1 VKCPPFSYHRA
12 TDVADAVAALVAADG
27 EGKILAGGQ
36 SLVPVLALRMA
47 RPDVLVDVNRVPG
60 LADLA
65 LHDGVLH
72 AGALVRH
79 TALAGPVGRDA
90 HPLAA
95 EAAGWI
101 GHTAIRSRGTLGG
114 SLVHADPAAE
124 LPAVLRACGGAVHVT
139 GPGGSRR
146 VDAGA
151 LFVGALQ
158 SALAEDEMLTGVEL
172 PVPDAW
178 GFAEFARRHGDF
190 AVVSVVVARFGARVR
205 VVVGGVAG
213 TPHVVDAG
221 ALLDVDEAVGAGQVD
236 ALAAAAADDVDPVS
250 DLHGSAGYR
259 RALTRELTR
268 RALTDLGGDP
278 GRTTHPPARPAAR
291 EPA

>member
-1 VKCPPFSYHRA
+1 MKCPPFAYHRA
-12 TDVADAVAALVAADG
+12 TDVADAVAALAAADG
-27 EGKILAGGQ
+27 EGKIVAGGQ

-47 RPDVLVDVNRVPG
+47 RPDVLVDVNRIPG

-65 LHDGVLH
+65 VRDGVLH

-79 TALAGPVGRDA
+79 TALAAQAA

-114 SLVHADPAAE
+114 SLAHADPAAE
-124 LPAVLRACGGAVHVT
+124 LPAVLRACDGAVHVT
-139 GPGGSRR
+139 GPGGTRR
-146 VDAGA
+146 VGADA

-158 SALAEDEMLTGVEL
+158 SDLGEDEMITAVEL

-190 AVVSVVVARFGARVR
+190 AVVSVVAARFGDRLR

-213 TPHVVDAG
+213 TPHPVDTGELGVLDGPLDDGRVG
-221 ALLDVDEAVGAGQVD
+221 ALAD
-236 ALAAAAADDVDPVS
+236 AAADDVDPVS

-259 RALTRELTR
+259 RALTREMTR
-268 RALTDLGGDP
+268 RALADLAG
-278 GRTTHPPARPAAR
+278 TTRRRHVPSPTR
-291 EPA
+291 ETA

>member
-1 VKCPPFSYHRA
+1 VKCPPFEYHRA
-12 TDVADAVAALVAADG
+12 TDVADAVAALAAADG

-65 LHDGVLH
+65 LRDGVLH

-79 TALAGPVGRDA
+79 TALAAQEA

-114 SLVHADPAAE
+114 SLAHADPAAE
-124 LPAVLRACGGAVHVT
+124 LPAVLRACDGAVHVA

-146 VDAGA
+146 VGADA

-158 SALAEDEMLTGVEL
+158 SALAEDEMITGVEL

-190 AVVSVVVARFGARVR
+190 AVVSVVAARSGGRLR

-221 ALLDVDEAVGAGQVD
+221 ALLDVGDAVGPDLVAG
-236 ALAAAAADDVDPVS
+236 LADAAADDVAPVS

-268 RALTDLGGDP
+268 RALGDLAGDP
-278 GRTTHPPARPAAR
+278 RRTSVR

>member
-1 VKCPPFSYHRA
+1 MKCPPFSYHRA
-12 TDVADAVAALVAADG
+12 TDVADAVAALADADG

-36 SLVPVLALRMA
+36 SLVPVLALRRA

-65 LHDGVLH
+65 GREGVLH

-79 TALAGPVGRDA
+79 TALAAQDG
-90 HPLAA
+90 HPLVAA
-95 EAAGWI
+95 AAGWI

-114 SLVHADPAAE
+114 SLAHADPAAE
-124 LPAVLRACGGAVHVT
+124 LPAVLRACAGAVHVA
-139 GPGGSRR
+139 GPGGTRR
-146 VDAGA
+146 VDADG

-158 SALAEDEMLTGVEL
+158 SDLADDEVLTGVEL
-172 PVPDAW
+172 PIPDAW

-190 AVVSVVVARFGARVR
+190 AVVSVVAARFGDRLR

-213 TPHVVDAG
+213 TPHLVG
-221 ALLDVDEAVGAGQVD
+221 GEEALD
-236 ALAAAAADDVDPVS
+236 ALDPGGGPLGPDHVDRLADAAADDVDPVS

-259 RALTRELTR
+259 RALTHEMTR
-268 RALTDLGGDP
+268 RALTDLARAGD
-278 GRTTHPPARPAAR
+278 RSATSSHRR
-291 EPA
+291 EPV

>member
-1 VKCPPFSYHRA
+1 MKCPPFSYHRA
-12 TDVADAVAALVAADG
+12 TDVTDAVAALAAADG

-65 LHDGVLH
+65 VRDGVLH

-79 TALAGPVGRDA
+79 AALAGPAGRDA

-95 EAAGWI
+95 EAAGWV

-114 SLVHADPAAE
+114 SLAHADPAAE
-124 LPAVLRACGGAVHVT
+124 LPAVLRACDGAVHVT
-139 GPGGSRR
+139 GPGGARR
-146 VDAGA
+146 IDAGA
-151 LFVGALQ
+151 LFLGALQ
-158 SALAEDEMLTGVEL
+158 SSLAEDEMITEVEL

-190 AVVSVVVARFGARVR
+190 AVVSVVAARFGDRLR

-221 ALLDVDEAVGAGQVD
+221 ALLDVDDDAGPDRVD
-236 ALAAAAADDVDPVS
+236 ALADAAADDVEPVS

-268 RALTDLGGDP
+268 RALGDLLGVP
-278 GRTTHPPARPAAR
+278 TRPAHSPTR

>member
-12 TDVADAVAALVAADG
+12 TDVADAVAALADAGG

-60 LADLA
+60 LADLEVR
-65 LHDGVLH
+65 DGVLH

-79 TALAGPVGRDA
+79 AALAAQGG

-95 EAAGWI
+95 AAAGWI

-114 SLVHADPAAE
+114 SLAHADPAAE
-124 LPAVLRACGGAVHVT
+124 LPAVLRACAGAVHVA
-139 GPGGSRR
+139 GPGRTRR
-146 VDAGA
+146 VEADA

-158 SALAEDEMLTGVEL
+158 SDLADDEVLTGVEL

-190 AVVSVVVARFGARVR
+190 AVVSVVAARLGDRLR
-205 VVVGGVAG
+205 VVVSGVAG
-213 TPHVVDAG
+213 TPH
-221 ALLDVDEAVGAGQVD
+221 LVGGGD
-236 ALAAAAADDVDPVS
+236 ALAVEGPLDPELVDRLADAAADDVDPVS

-259 RALTRELTR
+259 RALTHEMAR
-268 RALTDLGGDP
+268 RALTDLAGTPD
-278 GRTTHPPARPAAR
+278 RTR
-291 EPA
+291 EPV

>member
-1 VKCPPFSYHRA
+1 MKCPPFSYHRA
-12 TDVADAVAALVAADG
+12 TDVADAVAALAAADG

-47 RPDVLVDVNRVPG
+47 RPDVLVDVNRLPG
-60 LADLA
+60 LADLEVR
-65 LHDGVLH
+65 DGVLH

-79 TALAGPVGRDA
+79 TALVAQAA

-114 SLVHADPAAE
+114 SLAHADPAAE
-124 LPAVLRACGGAVHVT
+124 LPAVLRACGGAVHVA

-146 VDAGA
+146 IGADA

-158 SALAEDEMLTGVEL
+158 SDLADDEMITGVEL

-190 AVVSVVVARFGARVR
+190 AVVSVVATRFGGRLR

-221 ALLDVDEAVGAGQVD
+221 ALLDVGDSVHPQWVDPGRVD
-236 ALAAAAADDVDPVS
+236 ALADAAADDVAPVS

-268 RALTDLGGDP
+268 RALADLAGPGD
-278 GRTTHPPARPAAR
+278 RTAVPDQRR
-291 EPA
+291 ETA

>member
-1 VKCPPFSYHRA
+1 MKCPPFSYHRA
-12 TDVADAVAALVAADG
+12 TDVDDAVAALAAADG
-27 EGKILAGGQ
+27 EGKLLAGGQ

-65 LHDGVLH
+65 LRDGVLH

-79 TALAGPVGRDA
+79 TALAAQDA

-95 EAAGWI
+95 EAAGWV

-114 SLVHADPAAE
+114 SLAHADPAAE
-124 LPAVLRACGGAVHVT
+124 LPAVLRACEGAVHVT

-158 SALAEDEMLTGVEL
+158 TSLAEDEMITGVEL

-190 AVVSVVVARFGARVR
+190 AVVSVVAARFGGRLR

-221 ALLDVDEAVGAGQVD
+221 ALLDVHDAGPDRVD
-236 ALAAAAADDVDPVS
+236 ALADAAADDVEPVS

-268 RALTDLGGDP
+268 RALGDLFGDP
-278 GRTTHPPARPAAR
+278 AHPSVPSPTR
-291 EPA
+291 ESA

>member
-1 VKCPPFSYHRA
+1 MKCPPFSYHRA
-12 TDVADAVAALVAADG
+12 TGVDDAVAALAAADG

-65 LHDGVLH
+65 VHDGVLH

-79 TALAGPVGRDA
+79 TALAAQDG

-95 EAAGWI
+95 EAASWV

-114 SLVHADPAAE
+114 SLAHADPAAE
-124 LPAVLRACGGAVHVT
+124 LPAVLRACEGAVHVT

-146 VDAGA
+146 IEAGA

-158 SALAEDEMLTGVEL
+158 SSLAEDEMITGVEL

-190 AVVSVVVARFGARVR
+190 AVVSVVAARFGGRVR

-213 TPHVVDAG
+213 APHVVDAG
-221 ALLDVDEAVGAGQVD
+221 ALLDVGDVVDPDRVD
-236 ALAAAAADDVDPVS
+236 ALADAAADDVEPVS

-268 RALTDLGGDP
+268 RALGDLGGDP
-278 GRTTHPPARPAAR
+278 APSIHSPAR